1 MIDPT
6 VLAASSV
13 STGIANAGK
22 AIALGEACVR
32 GPEPVGCA
40 VTLPGAGRRTDL
52 TLFGE
57 GPSRVVVT
65 VEASRTSEFEAL
77 MAESA
82 IPWSWIG
89 TTGGE
94 RLRIT
99 VGTETV
105 IDAALD
111 TLGRAWRTG
120 FERHLS

>member
-1 MIDPT
+1 MT
-6 VLAASSV
+6 
-13 STGIANAGK
+13 
-22 AIALGEACVR
+22 

-40 VTLPGAGRRTDL
+40 VTLAETGRRADL
-52 TLFGE
+52 ALFGE

-65 VEASRTSEFEAL
+65 VDEARVPGLEAL

-82 IPWSWIG
+82 IPWRWIG

-99 VGTETV
+99 VGAETL

-111 TLGRAWRTG
+111 TLESAWRTG
-120 FERHLS
+120 FERHLT